1 LAERSLHRRPLKS
14 SSNSQGYLDYE
25 TVGCN
30 PAPVSN
36 GPECDLAKAYSYSS
50 PSAAFAMSRRAIF
63 RSDYGIFYSLTP
75 TEAAGTISQTGY
87 RTD

>member
-1 LAERSLHRRPLKS
+1 MKRSAAIRPLFPTVQSVTWLRPTLTVALRSL
-14 SSNSQGYLDYE
+14 
-25 TVGCN
+25 
-30 PAPVSN
+30 
-36 GPECDLAKAYSYSS
+36 
-50 PSAAFAMSRRAIF
+50 AMSRRAIF